1 VGVGSNPTGSTR
13 RASYEGAAQIAGH
26 LAAKVPDAA
35 ALHRLRC
42 PKKLN
47 VRSAAYFDIL
57 PSAWAAFVLQGG
69 EQMARKKRAMD
80 FSSLDLKKGKRYA
93 KPGTRDLDF

>member
-1 VGVGSNPTGSTR
+1 MQR
-13 RASYEGAAQIAGH
+13 LAGH
-26 LAAKVPDAA
+26 SAAKVPDAA

-57 PSAWAAFVLQGG
+57 PSVWAAFVLSDFLRGG
-69 EQMARKKRAMD
+69 CN
-80 FSSLDLKKGKRYA
+80 DLQEKESGRRTA
-93 KPGTRDLDF
+93 EI